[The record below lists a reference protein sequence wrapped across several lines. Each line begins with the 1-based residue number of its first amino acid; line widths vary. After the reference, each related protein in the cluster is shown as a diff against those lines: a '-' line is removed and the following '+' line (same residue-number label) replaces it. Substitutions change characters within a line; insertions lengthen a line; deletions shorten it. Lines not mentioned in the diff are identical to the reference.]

1 MHRIRYKCKMKSGA
15 QRSRNVRFHTNV
27 HIESQLCIV
36 NILLLY
42 NGSFSTCPQ
51 TQIETT
57 TPITRHPIQVSSHH
71 ECAFN
76 RSESANDR
84 CSNVEMRAFRIRNCS
99 IRLRSQLHQSICI
112 TRYIPAI
119 CLVIKRCWV
128 SLHFVCNYIRT
139 AYKSHRPRISV
150 YSKWTNYYG
159 CIVISLL
166 NKRYN
171 LNVVSLLLCRVAE
184 WRQVQGKIASKQ
196 LHPPVRLTEFRER
209 IAN

>member
-15 QRSRNVRFHTNV
+15 QRSRNVQFHTNV

-57 TPITRHPIQVSSHH
+57 TPITRHPIQVSSHL

-84 CSNVEMRAFRIRNCS
+84 CSNVEMRACVCVLN
-99 IRLRSQLHQSICI
+99 SQLFDSFTFAIAPVDMHNSIY
-112 TRYIPAI
+112 TRD
-119 CLVIKRCWV
+119 L
-128 SLHFVCNYIRT
+128 SSN
-139 AYKSHRPRISV
+139 
-150 YSKWTNYYG
+150 
-159 CIVISLL
+159 
-166 NKRYN
+166 
-171 LNVVSLLLCRVAE
+171 
-184 WRQVQGKIASKQ
+184 
-196 LHPPVRLTEFRER
+196 
-209 IAN
+209 